1 MKAIRLFS
9 MAALAI
15 MMAACSND
23 LNEITEQPQ
32 QPQQAEGIPFK
43 AILPAPGSDAATRT
57 TYGTFGGAS
66 GLPVSWRAKDGTY
79 DGDQIA
85 LLHNGVKD
93 VATVTAVDASG
104 NATIEAIIT
113 GSPADNDDVVLVYP
127 AASVNST
134 GSGTGFTPDAT
145 YAARQLAQD
154 GTLEYI
160 ANYLDGREGS
170 GKLLVNSEG
179 ASLKSNVSMASKI
192 AIWQFWLK
200 DTQGNDLPATKV
212 TMKLGNQAIAQ
223 ASPGPGLGTNL
234 YYMCLVPKSLQ
245 TLYAA
250 AASASLP
257 TPVFCI
263 EATKGTDTYTYP
275 VFTQMN
281 LTVNTFYQTIEIRLG
296 KLGDVM
302 GSNGKFYRNGLSM
315 PSGVTPIG
323 VLAYIGD
330 DDTTEPTYGCGHG
343 LVLGLKNA
351 ASDVVWS
358 TDNTLE
364 FSGQEVTSTE
374 GLKRTT
380 NVSGYTT
387 TLTLATK
394 AGASFATKY
403 PAAAAA
409 KTYTG
414 LTAPTG
420 SMGWFLPSAQQW
432 VKILESLGGLANGA
446 PAFEG
451 WFDNNHIGIDNIE
464 AAMVLAGSGKYESMK
479 STPQWYWTSSE
490 FSRYEAIRL
499 SIDATDQGAV
509 YGLFW
514 LSYEKTLNTS
524 SIGTGYVRPILAF

>member
-1 MKAIRLFS
+1 MKAIKLFS

-104 NATIEAIIT
+104 NATIEATIT

-200 DTQGNDLPATKV
+200 DTQGNNLPATKV

-223 ASPGPGLGTNL
+223 AIPAGGTNQF
-234 YYMCLVPKSLQ
+234 YMCMVPKSFE
-245 TLYAA
+245 TLYTA

-281 LTVNTFYQTIEIRLG
+281 LTVNTFYQTTEIRLG

-330 DDTTEPTYGCGHG
+330 DDTTEPTFGCGHG

-351 ASDVVWS
+351 ATDVTWA
-358 TDNTLE
+358 DAIGTLE
-364 FSGQEVTSTE
+364 FSGQEVTSTSD
-374 GLKRTT
+374 LKRTT
-380 NVSGYTT
+380 NVSGYTN

-432 VKILESLGGLANGA
+432 VKMQMGLGGVTDSDVKFSVYYDTGRT
-446 PAFEG
+446 
-451 WFDNNHIGIDNIE
+451 
-464 AAMVLAGSGKYESMK
+464 AAQAMETAMEKAGSGNFDSMTSDAK
-479 STPQWYWTSSE
+479 WYWSSSE
-490 FSRYEAIRL
+490 FNENMACALYV
-499 SIDATDQGAV
+499 DATYVGSNHTF
-509 YGLFW
+509 YWGNGL
-514 LSYEKTLNTS
+514 KNS
-524 SIGTGYVRPILAF
+524 SGNYNVRPILAF

>member
-1 MKAIRLFS
+1 MKAIKLFS

-170 GKLLVNSEG
+170 GKLSVNSEG

-200 DTQGNDLPATKV
+200 KNPSGDLPAKKV
-212 TMKLGNQAIAQ
+212 TMKLGGQAIAQ
-223 ASPGPGLGTNL
+223 AIPAGGTNQF
-234 YYMCLVPKSLQ
+234 YMCVVPKSLQ

-250 AASASLP
+250 AATASLP

-263 EATKGTDTYTYP
+263 EATDGTDSYYYE
-275 VFTQMN
+275 VSTQLN
-281 LTVNTFYQTIEIRLG
+281 LAVNTFYQSTGIKMNALNSETIAINNTSGSYAGTNFTVTANKVEDYTAWGMGYSVWVG
-296 KLGDVM
+296 KESSDNYTATI
-302 GSNGKFYRNGLSM
+302 SATSGKTISKVEF
-315 PSGVTPIG
+315 TW
-323 VLAYIGD
+323 D
-330 DDTTEPTYGCGHG
+330 DD
-343 LVLGLKNA
+343 
-351 ASDVVWS
+351 
-358 TDNTLE
+358 
-364 FSGQEVTSTE
+364 
-374 GLKRTT
+374 
-380 NVSGYTT
+380 
-387 TLTLATK
+387 
-394 AGASFATKY
+394 
-403 PAAAAA
+403 
-409 KTYTG
+409 
-414 LTAPTG
+414 
-420 SMGWFLPSAQQW
+420 PSAYDLSGFIASKGTFTYDTSKGY
-432 VKILESLGGLANGA
+432 VDGVNATSLTFSCSSSGGL
-446 PAFEG
+446 
-451 WFDNNHIGIDNIE
+451 I
-464 AAMVLAGSGKYESMK
+464 K
-479 STPQWYWTSSE
+479 SFKIY
-490 FSRYEAIRL
+490 Y
-499 SIDATDQGAV
+499 
-509 YGLFW
+509 
-514 LSYEKTLNTS
+514 KN
-524 SIGTGYVRPILAF
+524 